1 MQNKKDLAQTDVLPE
16 NFDSLEEF
24 WGFWDTHS
32 SADYEDLM
40 EPVDVEIEL
49 SSANSSAPTGRI
61 SRNIEDKVVIW
72 P

>member
-1 MQNKKDLAQTDVLPE
+1 MQNKKDLAQVDVVPE

-40 EPVDVEIEL
+40 GPVDVEIEL
-49 SSANSSAPTGRI
+49 SSANSGASTGCI
-61 SRNIEDKVVIW
+61 NRNIVER
-72 P
+72 